1 MKTRTL
7 RIFWGLPIPKKL
19 APILVQILPVIDKVQ
34 YADTEGAIFQ
44 TIPLNDDQVQWIQ
57 DLGKEGKKAG
67 IEIWFEEG

>member
-1 MKTRTL
+1 M
-7 RIFWGLPIPKKL
+7 
-19 APILVQILPVIDKVQ
+19 Q